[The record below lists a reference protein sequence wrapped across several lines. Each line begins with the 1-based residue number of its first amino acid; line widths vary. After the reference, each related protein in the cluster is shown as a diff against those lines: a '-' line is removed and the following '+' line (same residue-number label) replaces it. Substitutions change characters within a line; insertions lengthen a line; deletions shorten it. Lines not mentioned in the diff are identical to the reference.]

1 MSKLVIAEKPMLAR
15 DIARAITGKEVSESA
30 RLPISGNGYT
40 VCACAGHLLELVK
53 PDAIDPKWG
62 MPWSLLFIGAFHA
75 LLHPR
80 DAAEGAEIVAEVEYK
95 WRSVST
101 GCEGTPELL
110 LKNNGG
116 LCGAHH
122 NDCVDSLDVNSFI
135 RCSRTS

>member
-62 MPWSLLFIGAFHA
+62 MPWSLDVLPI
-75 LLHPR
+75 
-80 DAAEGAEIVAEVEYK
+80 EVHDWPKEPA
-95 WRSVST
+95 
-101 GCEGTPELL
+101 GGNQDELY
-110 LKNNGG
+110 
-116 LCGAHH
+116 
-122 NDCVDSLDVNSFI
+122 
-135 RCSRTS
+135 RTYIFPDKQPL